1 MPPDINWFSLIG
13 CCHVF
18 HLRDKHQLLNY
29 PLDVKCTFLRFNYIL
44 KVRCTSFPR
53 FDATNSI
60 YSWQLAWL
68 WNEILSN
75 MNTSPNQLK
84 MWFSSLTIGLFL
96 SPPPNYRMDQMP
108 MRGLQDISDMYWR
121 KLIIFTHFHIKI
133 PIKESEPFQWA
144 NAIPNNVVLSSS
156 GPTEPRDC
164 VVFLVSVET
173 PL

>member
-96 SPPPNYRMDQMP
+96 SPPPQ
-108 MRGLQDISDMYWR
+108 LQDGSNADER
-121 KLIIFTHFHIKI
+121 SPGHFRHVLK
-133 PIKESEPFQWA
+133 KTNYFYTFSYQNSHKGKWA
-144 NAIPNNVVLSSS
+144 FPMS
-156 GPTEPRDC
+156 
-164 VVFLVSVET
+164 
-173 PL
+173 